1 MSKVAR
7 ALLGAALVLSTTVA
21 YVDGGVAT
29 AAEPIPDDPSVPVA
43 SGTLLPFK
51 GNPSGL
57 VVAGDIVVDESHGH
71 VFISGGRLE
80 SNVAV
85 TDLDGT
91 LVTTITG
98 LAGADGMV
106 LSADA
111 STLYVGLAV
120 AGAIAAVDT
129 TTFDVSTYSTPD
141 RCPRHLT
148 QIDGAVYFTS
158 ACQDTWYDIARLDTV
173 TGTVDP
179 VVLAGEPDNYL
190 LYAKQIVPDPVRE
203 GRFYVIDKQSSLFHV
218 HAYELDSVGLAATR
232 SATNDSFKSSVFGI
246 DVSPDG
252 EVVLAATPDGVVG
265 LESTH
270 LLRLLDH
277 EATGYSVEVAAGRDY
292 VASVGSQQV
301 VITNDTGA
309 YGRSFFFDHHVK
321 FAFDSLAWGTDRLFG
336 VAEDISD
343 GSLRLY
349 AFSGHSIPAPLLTF
363 GGSPE
368 RSTFGTPLQWD
379 VQATFSGRDYADQP
393 LRVWRS
399 GPDGLIS
406 LGQPS
411 TGLDGRITID
421 DTPPEKGAYTY
432 TLLYDGDPDTAP
444 ARLRWYHWVSG
455 LATKLVFKRPPVFGP
470 DETIVMTGR
479 LTGPSASPVP
489 DATVELTQTYGGQKT
504 TLPAATTDADG
515 NFSFETSGGSIGQY
529 QFHGRYAG
537 DGRYNE
543 SWDYETAWVKH
554 RVVVDLATPAP
565 YLVRTDPV
573 TFHGT
578 VMSDDG
584 TPVAQQTV
592 SWRRYAPRS
601 TTIRKSGKVVTG
613 RDGSFSFTD
622 QYADRGPV
630 RWEVVYGGD
639 DAHDKGA
646 DEVTVQVYAML
657 PSVDITTDRLTY
669 TYGQN
674 GSAEVWIQDG
684 SYGTVRLYA
693 EPYGEPRK
701 VVASGRTLSG
711 RDLATE
717 LTLTRNTR
725 LTAVF
730 EPTSDTSQAAPNET
744 TVSVSVRP
752 VLAERLRGFYDK
764 RGRTHLV
771 HRDTDPRL
779 TLQVTPRL
787 PGRCVRVRVERY
799 RDGAFRFVRRT
810 RCISLNRYSRARWTL
825 AGNPPAGARFRLR
838 YEAPGD
844 AAFALAKAPWTH
856 LKFTR

>member
-7 ALLGAALVLSTTVA
+7 ALLFAALVLSTALAHV
-21 YVDGGVAT
+21 VGVAV
-29 AAEPIPDDPSVPVA
+29 AAEPIPNDPSVPVA
-43 SGTLLPFK
+43 SGTLLPFA
-51 GNPSGL
+51 GNPSGY

-80 SNVAV
+80 SKVVV

-91 LVTTITG
+91 LVTTLTG

-106 LSADA
+106 LSPDG

-129 TTFDVSTYSTPD
+129 TTFDVSTYPTPD
-141 RCPRHLT
+141 RCPRHVT
-148 QIDGAVYFTS
+148 QIRGAVYFTS
-158 ACQDTWYDIARLDTV
+158 ACQDTWYDVARLDTV

-179 VVLAGEPDNYL
+179 VVLAGEPDDYFL
-190 LYAKQIVPDPVRE
+190 QGGPIVADPVRE
-203 GRFYVIDKQSSLFHV
+203 GRFYVTDNQSSVFQV
-218 HAYELDSVGLAATR
+218 HAYELDAVGLTATR
-232 SATNDSFKSSVFGI
+232 TATNDGFTSSVFAV

-252 EVVLAATPDGVVG
+252 KAVLAANRDGVVG
-265 LESTH
+265 LESAH
-270 LLRLLDH
+270 LLKVLDH
-277 EATGYSVEVAAGRDY
+277 EATGYSVAVAASGSN
-292 VASVGSQQV
+292 VASAGTRDVD
-301 VITNDTGA
+301 ITDASGA
-309 YGRSFFFDHHVK
+309 YGRSFFFDRDVK
-321 FAFDSLAWGTDRLFG
+321 FAFDSLAWGTERLFG
-336 VAEDISD
+336 VAEDLSD

-349 AFSGHSIPAPLLTF
+349 ALSDYSVPAPLLTF
-363 GGSPE
+363 GGSSD
-368 RSTFGTPLQWD
+368 RSTFGTSLQWGIH
-379 VQATFSGRDYADQP
+379 ATFSGQDYDGQP
-393 LRVWRS
+393 LRIWRS
-399 GPDGLIS
+399 GPDGLTS

-411 TGLDGRITID
+411 TGPDGRITIN

-432 TLLYDGDPDTAP
+432 TVLYDGDPSTAP

-455 LATKLVFKRPPVFGP
+455 VPTSLVFAKAPVFGP

-489 DATVELTQTYGGQKT
+489 DATVALTQTYGGQKT
-504 TLPAATTDADG
+504 TLPTVTTDADG
-515 NFSFETSGGSIGQY
+515 NFSFEAPGGSIGQY
-529 QFHGRYAG
+529 QFHGSYAG
-537 DGRYNE
+537 DGRHNA
-543 SWDYETAWVKH
+543 SSDYETVWVKH

-578 VMSDDG
+578 VVRDDG
-584 TPVAQQTV
+584 RPVAGQTV
-592 SWRRYAPRS
+592 SWRRYAPHS
-601 TTIRKSGKVVTG
+601 TTIRRSSQVVTG
-613 RDGSFSFTD
+613 ADGSFSFTD

-639 DAHDKGA
+639 NAHDKGA

-657 PSVDITTDRLTY
+657 PSVEITTDRSQY
-669 TYGQN
+669 TYSQN

-730 EPTSDTSQAAPNET
+730 EPTSNMSQAAPNET

-752 VLAERLRGFYDK
+752 VLAQGLRGFYDK

-771 HRDTDPRL
+771 RRHIDPKL
-779 TLQVTPRL
+779 TLQATPRL
-787 PGRCVRVRVERY
+787 PGRCVHVRVERY

-810 RCISLNRYSRARWTL
+810 RCIGLNRYSRARWTL
-825 AGNPPAGARFRLR
+825 TGNPPAGARFRLR
-838 YEAPGD
+838 YDAPGD
-844 AAFALAKAPWTH
+844 AALAGAKAAWTY
-856 LKFTR
+856 LRFTR